1 MADLFH
7 YTSLT
12 LENVRAF
19 AQTQTLELMHKD
31 GKPARWCVIL
41 GDNGAGKTTL
51 MHALAVMRPKPA
63 FARNQDGQVTEL
75 SGQKEG
81 EESGD
86 PDWIEPEL
94 TALENDQ
101 IETFVRHG
109 QDVSSTM
116 NSTLRSNTGL
126 DIELGI
132 RIVVKGGKLVS
143 VDPEA
148 GKHKLAHRGPLV
160 IPYHASRHAG
170 DQNVAAITTL
180 DPTAALFDERIELMD
195 VNEVIET
202 LDYAALAAM
211 REKDQRDLLR
221 LEAFRDALLDA
232 ISAIIPARGSARIQ
246 PRGPRLPGLAGERTG
261 IWVETPSGEV
271 PLSEASLGYR
281 TTISWVA
288 DLAWRLFTQ
297 RPESTAPLQEHA
309 IVLIDEVDLH
319 LHPRWQRELRGHLL
333 EHFPNIQFIVT
344 SHSPFVA
351 QESIAQGDPVAVVRW
366 EGDHAVIVNGPLA
379 PRSWRFEE
387 VVVEAFDIEPPVDT
401 VATRKLRRRREL
413 LLRSELDVGEREE
426 LVQLNEFVHGL
437 QESDSQDMDFERMV
451 SRVKQ
456 LEDQLSARQ

>member
-19 AQTQTLELMHKD
+19 AQTQTLELHKD

-41 GDNGAGKTTL
+41 GDNGVGKTTL
-51 MHALAVMRPKPA
+51 MHSLAVMRPKPA
-63 FARNQDGQVTEL
+63 FARNKDGQVTQA

-81 EESGD
+81 KEAED

-109 QDVSSTM
+109 QNVRTTI
-116 NSTLRSNTGL
+116 NSTLRSNQGV

-132 RIVVKGGKLVS
+132 RIVVEDGKLVS
-143 VDPEA
+143 VDPQA
-148 GKHKLAHRGPLV
+148 GEHKLAHRGPLL
-160 IPYHASRHAG
+160 IPYHASRRAG
-170 DQNVAAITTL
+170 NQNVPAIISL
-180 DPTAALFDERIELMD
+180 DPTAALFDEGIELMD
-195 VNEVIET
+195 VNEVIAT
-202 LDYAALAAM
+202 LDYAALAAK
-211 REKDQRDLLR
+211 REENLKDLAR

-232 ISAIIPARGSARIQ
+232 ISAIIPASGGARIR
-246 PRGPRLPGLAGERTG
+246 PRGPRLPGSAGANTG

-271 PLSEASLGYR
+271 PLQEASLGYQ

-288 DLAWRLFTQ
+288 DLAWRLFTE
-297 RPESTAPLQEHA
+297 RPESETPLQENA

-319 LHPRWQRELRGHLL
+319 LHPRWQRELRSHLL

-344 SHSPFVA
+344 SHSPFIA

-366 EGDHAVIVNGPLA
+366 EGNHAVIVNGPLA

-387 VVVEAFDIEPPVDT
+387 VVVEAFDIEPLVDT

-413 LLRSELDVGEREE
+413 LLRSDLNAAECLELTE
-426 LVQLNEFVHGL
+426 LNAFVHDL
-437 QESDSQDMDFERMV
+437 QESDSQDVDFERMV

-456 LEDQLSARQ
+456 LEEQLAARQ